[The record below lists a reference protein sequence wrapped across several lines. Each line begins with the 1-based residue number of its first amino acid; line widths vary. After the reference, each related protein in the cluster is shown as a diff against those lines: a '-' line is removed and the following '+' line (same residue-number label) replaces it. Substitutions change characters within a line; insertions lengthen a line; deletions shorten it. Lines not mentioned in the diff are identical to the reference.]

1 MKDREE
7 SFGSMIPLLF
17 ESIIF
22 KLKCQKLRGIFCIQ
36 NFIYLKQDKKRNSF
50 MQKSSQ
56 RGLFQ
61 RFPRTISSIDPKVK
75 TSN

>member
-7 SFGSMIPLLF
+7 SSGSIIPPLF

-36 NFIYLKQDKKRNSF
+36 TFIYLKQGKKRNSF
-50 MQKSSQ
+50 MKKSSQ

-61 RFPRTISSIDPKVK
+61 RFLRTISSTDPKVR

>member
-7 SFGSMIPLLF
+7 SFGSIIPLLF

-22 KLKCQKLRGIFCIQ
+22 KLKCQKLRSIFCIQ
-36 NFIYLKQDKKRNSF
+36 NFIYLKQSKKHNSI

-61 RFPRTISSIDPKVK
+61 RFLRTISSTDPKVR